1 MDIQE
6 DYNRWSS
13 AYNFDTN
20 ITRDLDYHKVRER
33 FESGSFEIVLEL
45 GCGTGKNTP
54 LFAAVAAKVI
64 SLDFS
69 LGMLSVAKRSVL
81 VENVT
86 FVHADIR
93 QAWPVPTASIDLIA
107 CSLVL
112 QHVEDLLPVFREA
125 SRVLTPGGMMFL
137 SELHPI
143 KGYQGSMAR
152 YLWKD
157 EPKAIPAFDHQISH
171 FTEAAKAFG
180 LRLTDLS
187 EWWHA
192 DDAGRPPRI
201 VALTFTR

>member
-6 DYNRWSS
+6 DYNRWSN
-13 AYNFDTN
+13 AYDFDHN
-20 ITRDLDYHKVRER
+20 ITRDLDRHKVRER
-33 FESGSFEIVLEL
+33 FEAGSFGTVLEL

-69 LGMLSVAKRSVL
+69 LGMLSVAKRSVNL
-81 VENVT
+81 ENVA

-93 QAWPVPTASIDLIA
+93 QAWPVPTANIDLIA

-125 SRVLTPGGMMFL
+125 SRVLAPEGVMFL

-152 YLWKD
+152 YVWKD
-157 EPKAIPAFDHQISH
+157 EPRAIPAFDHQISH

-180 LRLTDLS
+180 LRLADLS

-192 DDAGRPPRI
+192 DDAGRPPRL